1 MDVQKKIV
9 PVAVKVC
16 GVTLAADVDACM
28 RRRLAYVGFNFY
40 TGSKRYIA
48 PPAAASLWTA
58 VLAGQPAVALAT
70 TPVGVVVGAG
80 IAEVARLLADFPAVG
95 VVQVHG
101 PKLVTPTYLRQ
112 LRQATGDRQLWLAW
126 PVATRQDVLAA
137 AALAADVDLLL
148 FDSKH
153 VPQGA
158 AVPGGS
164 GMVFDWSILKAYPAG
179 LPFGVAG
186 GLQANNLSALAAALA
201 PVRPA
206 LIDLC
211 SGVERAP
218 GQKESAL
225 IDTVLGVVGE
235 VW

>member
-1 MDVQKKIV
+1 
-9 PVAVKVC
+9 
-16 GVTLAADVDACM
+16 
-28 RRRLAYVGFNFY
+28 
-40 TGSKRYIA
+40 
-48 PPAAASLWTA
+48 
-58 VLAGQPAVALAT
+58 
-70 TPVGVVVGAG
+70 VVVGAG
-80 IAEVARLLADFPAVG
+80 IAEVARLLADFPALG
-95 VVQVHG
+95 VLQVHG
-101 PKLVTPTYLRQ
+101 PKLVTSAYLRQ
-112 LRQATGDRQLWLAW
+112 LRQATGARQLWLAW

-137 AALAADVDLLL
+137 AALAADVDLVL

-164 GMVFDWSILKAYPAG
+164 GMVFDWSVLKAYPAG

-186 GLQANNLSALAAALA
+186 GLRAINLSTLAATLA

-218 GQKESAL
+218 GQKEPAL